1 MLNELQLD
9 RKMELS
15 DALSRIKPSP
25 TVAMSALATQL
36 KHEGRDIISLSAGE
50 PDFDTPDHIK
60 EAAIAAIRAG
70 QTKYTDPDGMLSL
83 KQAICGKF
91 KRENA
96 LDYEPSQISVSNG
109 GK

>member
-1 MLNELQLD
+1 
-9 RKMELS
+9 MELS

-60 EAAIAAIRAG
+60 GGNRAIRAG
-70 QTKYTDPDGMLSL
+70 QTKYTDPMG
-83 KQAICGKF
+83 C
-91 KRENA
+91 
-96 LDYEPSQISVSNG
+96 
-109 GK
+109 